1 MVATP
6 WAAVDKSACGQCV
19 AVSYTE
25 EGFTRMVY
33 AVTVDA
39 TGGYF
44 NLDKSGFAGLG
55 GYDAFAAGT
64 LIGSAATVP
73 LENCRRAA

>member
-1 MVATP
+1 MIATP
-6 WAAVDKSACGQCV
+6 WAGVDKSACGQCV
-19 AVSYTE
+19 AVSYTDA
-25 EGFTRMVY
+25 GYTRTVY

-44 NLDKSGFAGLG
+44 NLDKAGFAGLG

-64 LIGSAATVP
+64 LTGSAVTVP
-73 LENCRRAA
+73 IEKCMRVA